1 MTRSQPAGP
10 AAQPRVSVVVPTYN
24 RPDRLRRALQS
35 VAAQTFPDFE
45 CIIVDDASTED
56 VQPVVAD
63 FDRRFRLVSRD
74 TNGGCSAARLYG
86 FGYVSGEYAMTL
98 DSDNELLP
106 WALDRAVSQL
116 DLPSNA
122 EVGGVTGQYIFP
134 DGLRNR
140 VRDQQRLVTPA
151 EYVST
156 PPIVGHDAMGVV
168 RKATVDRWLS
178 RRCDYYN
185 LDFQMWF
192 SFQLESAQLYLDEP
206 WGRYH
211 TDAGDRITHS
221 ADPRQY
227 QDPVKFVAQ
236 YRAELGRSEC
246 LPLDSYLRRAWCMLW
261 CAGKW
266 SEARYVRSWIDER
279 DVDVRGAVIERGLEK
294 VRRHLGRYRPAA
306 AQWL

>member
-1 MTRSQPAGP
+1 MSSTVADSSTP
-10 AAQPRVSVVVPTYN
+10 QPRISVVVPTYN
-24 RPDRLRRALQS
+24 RADRLRRALVS
-35 VAAQTFPDFE
+35 VASQTFADFE
-45 CIIVDDASTED
+45 CIVVDDASTED
-56 VQPVVAD
+56 VESVVAE
-63 FDRRFRLVSRD
+63 FDKRFRLIRREP
-74 TNGGCSAARLYG
+74 NGGCSAARLYG
-86 FGYVSGEYAMTL
+86 FGCAKGEYAMTL

-106 WALDRAVSQL
+106 WVFDRAIFQL
-116 DLPSNA
+116 DLPANA

-140 VRDQQRLVTPA
+140 VRNRERVVTPI
-151 EYVST
+151 EYSNT
-156 PPIVGHDAMGVV
+156 PPIVGHDALGVV
-168 RKATVDRWLS
+168 RKPIVDRWLS

-192 SFQLESAQLYLDEP
+192 SLQLESAQLYLDEP

-227 QDPVKFVAQ
+227 QDPVKFVEQ
-236 YRAELGRSEC
+236 YRPELGRRRC

-279 DVDVRGAVIERGLEK
+279 GTDVKGAFVERGLEK
-294 VRRHLGRYRPAA
+294 VRRHVGRDRPAA